1 MVNVFK
7 ACLGCTER
15 YLGCHANC
23 VTYNNEVKE
32 NEAQKKAKLDAISYR
47 SNYTELHNN
56 NFPTPYRKRRKNATG
71 GQRRHLNY
79 D

>member
-1 MVNVFK
+1 MANVFK

-23 VTYNNEVKE
+23 VTYNNAVKE
-32 NEAQKKAKLDAISYR
+32 NEAQKEAKLKATAYR
-47 SNYTELHNN
+47 SNYTELHNG
-56 NFPTPYRKRRKNATG
+56 NFPTPYAKRRHNSLG
-71 GQRRHLNY
+71 GQRRAIKY